1 MMVRHYALAR
11 PQFTPKVCDTKERE
25 ERVTVPLAHSARAP
39 ILPASMHMAP
49 ILKTEDESATQLFV
63 NFSGVVLR
71 RKPTDEN
78 IFQDSISYFRT
89 ETENGTFT

>member
-1 MMVRHYALAR
+1 MIVRHYALAR
-11 PQFTPKVCDTKERE
+11 PQFTPKVCDTKEGE

-39 ILPASMHMAP
+39 ILPASMAP

-78 IFQDSISYFRT
+78 IFQDSIWMET
-89 ETENGTFT
+89 ETENGTFV

>member
-1 MMVRHYALAR
+1 MIVRHYALAR
-11 PQFTPKVCDTKERE
+11 PQFTPKVCDTKEGE

-39 ILPASMHMAP
+39 ILPASMAP
-49 ILKTEDESATQLFV
+49 ILKAEDESATQLFV

-71 RKPTDEN
+71 RKPTAEN